1 MSLKALIAAAG
12 SVILALFALACAGT
26 AESPE
31 PTTHASAVASAAA
44 SPDVQRTVELCEKA
58 PATPPASL
66 HYQSD
71 NALGTGVLEDVKIE
85 SQECSDRVTF
95 TFSGDRP
102 SYDARYVQDWTE
114 CGSGA
119 PVTTAGTAQLAIT
132 FIPANA
138 HTDAGEPTITDTS
151 RTVSLPS
158 LKEAKQTCDFEAHVS
173 WVFGTEERF
182 FTVSTADSPPRVI
195 VDVRH

>member
-1 MSLKALIAAAG
+1 MNIKALIAAAG
-12 SVILALFALACAGT
+12 SALLALIALACVGP

-31 PTTHASAVASAAA
+31 PTIPASAVASPSAT
-44 SPDVQRTVELCEKA
+44 PQQTVELCERA

-66 HYQSD
+66 HYQSG
-71 NALGTGVLEDVKIE
+71 NAAGMGVLEDVKIE
-85 SQECSDRVTF
+85 SQDCFDRVTF
-95 TFSGDRP
+95 TFSGDQP
-102 SYDARYVQDWTE
+102 SYDAQYVQDWTE

-119 PVTTAGTAQLAIT
+119 PVTTAGPAQLAIT

-138 HTDAGEPTITDTS
+138 HTDAGAPTITGTS
-151 RTVSLPS
+151 RMLSLPS
-158 LKEAKQTCDFEAHVS
+158 LKEAEQTCDFEAHVS
-173 WVFGTEERF
+173 WVFGTEERY

>member
-1 MSLKALIAAAG
+1 LSLKALIAMAG
-12 SVILALFALACAGT
+12 SALLAVFALACAGT

-31 PTTHASAVASAAA
+31 PTTHASAVASQVAV
-44 SPDVQRTVELCEKA
+44 SPTAVACPTVP
-58 PATPPASL
+58 PATPPAAL

-71 NALGTGVLEDVKIE
+71 NALGTGLLDDVKIE
-85 SQECSDRVTF
+85 SQQCFDRVTF

-119 PVTTAGTAQLAIT
+119 PVTTVGPAQLAIT

-182 FTVSTADSPPRVI
+182 FTVSTADSPPRV
-195 VDVRH
+195 VLEVAH

>member
-1 MSLKALIAAAG
+1 MNIKALIAMAG
-12 SVILALFALACAGT
+12 SALLAVFALACAGT

-31 PTTHASAVASAAA
+31 PTTHASAAA
-44 SPDVQRTVELCEKA
+44 SSSATPQQTIELCETP

-66 HYQSD
+66 HYQSE
-71 NALGTGVLEDVKIE
+71 NAPGTGLLEDVKIE
-85 SQECSDRVTF
+85 SQQCFDRVTF

-102 SYDARYVQDWTE
+102 SYDAKYVQDWTE

-119 PVTTAGTAQLAIT
+119 PVTTAGPAQLAIT

-138 HTDAGEPTITDTS
+138 HTEAGAPTITDTS
-151 RTVSLPS
+151 RTLTLPS

-173 WVFGTEERF
+173 WVFGTQERF